1 MYTFRVKPDT
11 GLEKLLDY
19 LSALD
24 TTPTVD
30 ELRDFGWPKSDVRA
44 LRRMALYCDNFS
56 LTSKGVTYTDVV
68 PQTVIQHAET
78 VDAKIAATQATGPTD
93 HAPVIRWPGVPMVA
107 DRMENFCKP
116 SWYPRMKMMVE
127 AGRHIMLKGP
137 PGIGKSTA
145 IEQLAAE
152 CGKPLVNVASDAG
165 LRRRDLVGHQLVN
178 GANFLAAEYVAA
190 AVNGWWAKVDDANA
204 AEPDALMYL
213 NHQLAPP
220 FQVSYYGKSAPV
232 HPDFRLFITYNP
244 GLVGTKPLPPA
255 LQDRFFPVKLE
266 FSNAQRLRTLLEANG
281 MPKRDDNLASAVG
294 DWTDLIVNYGVA
306 CWEQH
311 VKGRCR
317 YQITPRRL
325 MDATTLIKSGE
336 NPKDALEA
344 SVVDMVDNL
353 AEARVLKETLK
364 TAYDAWNFGRS

>member
-11 GLEKLLDY
+11 PLEKVIDFA
-19 LSALD
+19 LSRDKLSQD
-24 TTPTVD
+24 I
-30 ELRDFGWPKSDVRA
+30 LRAEGFGWGEINTAYA
-44 LRRMALYCDNFS
+44 LGRLCDNFT
-56 LTSKGVTYTDVV
+56 LALNGATYTEVV

-78 VDAKIAATQATGPTD
+78 VDAQLSTAQVAGPID
-93 HAPVIRWPGVPMVA
+93 HAPIIRWPDVPMIA
-107 DRMENFCKP
+107 DRMENFRTP
-116 SWYPRMKMMVE
+116 SWYSRMKMMVQ

-145 IEQLAAE
+145 VEQLAAE
-152 CGKPLVNVASDAG
+152 CGKPLVNVAADAG

-190 AVNGWWAKVDDANA
+190 AVNGWWAKIDDINA

-255 LQDRFFPVKLE
+255 LQDRFFPIRLE
-266 FSNAQRLRTLLEANG
+266 FPNAQRLRMLLEANG
-281 MPKRDDNLASAVG
+281 MPKHDDNP
-294 DWTDLIVNYGVA
+294 WTDLVVDYGAA

-311 VKGRCR
+311 LKGRCR

-325 MDATTLIKSGE
+325 MDAVTLVLAGE
-336 NPKDALEA
+336 DVKDALEA

-353 AEARVLKETLK
+353 AESRVLKETLK
-364 TAYDAWNFGRS
+364 TAYDSWSFGRS